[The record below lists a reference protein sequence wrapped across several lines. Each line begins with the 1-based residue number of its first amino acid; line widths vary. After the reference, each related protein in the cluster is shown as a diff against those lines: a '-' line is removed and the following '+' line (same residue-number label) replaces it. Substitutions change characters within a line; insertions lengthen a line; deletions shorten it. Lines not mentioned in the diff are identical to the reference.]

1 MRIVKVMVLIVAI
14 ALVPLSAG
22 LVMVKQQQ
30 NAKNNLDRSLSSQ
43 VSEQRYRFQGV
54 EAQAG
59 ATLKVLSQNSVL
71 ELPFID
77 PNLTAINPNL
87 GKGAS
92 AKANAERAKI
102 DNALIYLGNN
112 IYHNLISAA
121 GVLDN
126 TGRCQ
131 DSAGC
136 RYEVGRVAFSSQ
148 SGTGTGSKN
157 TAYGYGTEALS
168 SLRFLALNAAEKDW
182 ISSTKKL
189 NPGQV
194 YTSGVSISTDT
205 RRWIVNFSTLLPP
218 VAGKERGTLYFELDL
233 ENFRQAANATVKQAK
248 LHGLELVIVDK
259 TGHIILNSALRQKG
273 TSSTA
278 TRAGANDKRFLSF
291 SWTKRKATSGITT
304 IDTNDGPLR
313 VAWQRL
319 PVSKLNKNGWTV
331 ISAAP
336 APSGNI
342 ISSNPVPV
350 GLMVV
355 ALLAIAFVMGR
366 RWVRTS
372 NQALTDPLT
381 QLGNRRKL
389 VNDLQ
394 KALPDAGETTPLLL
408 GLFDLDGFKN
418 YNDSFGHPAGDA
430 LLTRLGHNLQTA
442 MQQHGGEAYRM
453 GGDEFCIIVT
463 IGTDGQ
469 GTIISDA
476 TAALSERGEG
486 FAIGSSYGS
495 VLLPQEANEVS
506 IALRLSDQRLYANK
520 NSGRRSAGRQS
531 ADVLLQALHE
541 RSPELGDHL
550 VDVARLAAE
559 VGRRLGMSGEELDQ
573 LAQSAQLHDVGKMA
587 IPDAILKKPGPLD
600 REEWEF
606 IRGHTVVGERIISAA
621 PSLSQVSRIVRS
633 SHERYNGSGYPDGL
647 KGDEIPL
654 PSRIIA
660 VCDAFDAMIGP
671 RPYRLGMNTDKAAS
685 ELRRCAG
692 AQFDPVVIEFFLSV
706 VDELAREAVAQAELS
721 ANPT

>member
-1 MRIVKVMVLIVAI
+1 MRIVKVMVLVVAI
-14 ALVPLSAG
+14 ALVPLSVG
-22 LVMVKQQQ
+22 LVMLKQQQ
-30 NAKNNLDRSLSSQ
+30 NTKNNLDRGLTSQ
-43 VSEQRYRFQGV
+43 VSEQRYRFQSV
-54 EAQAG
+54 EDQAA
-59 ATLKVLSQNSVL
+59 ATLKILSQNPVL
-71 ELPFID
+71 EDPF
-77 PNLTAINPNL
+77 T
-87 GKGAS
+87 KAS
-92 AKANAERAKI
+92 LLNKTERTANAKMIAQADAVRAQI
-102 DNALIYLGNN
+102 DKALSYLGQH
-112 IYHNLISAA
+112 IYFDLISAI
-121 GVLDN
+121 GIIDN

-131 DSAGC
+131 DTAGC
-136 RYEVGRVAFSSQ
+136 RYEVARVYFSGQ
-148 SGTGTGSKN
+148 N
-157 TAYGYGTEALS
+157 TAVSGGGTTARGYSADELGPLRLLQLNPTDKKWLS
-168 SLRFLALNAAEKDW
+168 A
-182 ISSTKKL
+182 TKKL
-189 NPGQV
+189 KPGQV
-194 YTSGVSISTDT
+194 YTSGVTSSGDT
-205 RRWIVNFSTLLPP
+205 QRWIVNFSTLLPP
-218 VAGKERGTLYFELDL
+218 VAGKQRGTLYFELDL
-233 ENFRQAANATVKQAK
+233 ENFRKAAEATVKQAK
-248 LHGLELVIVDK
+248 IGGLDLVMIEKSGRV
-259 TGHIILNSALRQKG
+259 ILNSAIIQRG
-273 TSSTA
+273 TA
-278 TRAGANDKRFLSF
+278 LVGANDKRFVSIA
-291 SWTKRKATSGITT
+291 KRKAPSGITT
-304 IDTNDGPLR
+304 IDTKKGALR
-313 VAWQRL
+313 VAWERMA
-319 PVSKLNKNGWTV
+319 PTKLNENGWTV
-331 ISAAP
+331 IAAAP
-336 APSGNI
+336 APSGNV
-342 ISSNPVPV
+342 ISSNPIPV
-350 GLMVV
+350 GLMGL

-394 KALPDAGETTPLLL
+394 KALPDAGESTPLLL

-430 LLTRLGHNLQTA
+430 LLTRLGRNLQTA

-495 VLLPQEANEVS
+495 VLLPQEANDVS

-573 LAQSAQLHDVGKMA
+573 LAQAAQLHDVGKMA

-633 SHERYNGSGYPDGL
+633 SHERFNGSGYPDSL

-671 RPYRLGMNTDKAAS
+671 RPYRLGMNTDNAAS

-706 VDELAREAVAQAELS
+706 VDELAKEALAHQEELS
-721 ANPT
+721 ANPTS

>member
-1 MRIVKVMVLIVAI
+1 MRIVKVMVLVVAI
-14 ALVPLSAG
+14 ALVPLSVG

-30 NAKNNLDRSLSSQ
+30 NAKSNLDRSLSSQ

-54 EAQAG
+54 EDQAG
-59 ATLKVLSQNSVL
+59 STLKVLSQNSVL

-87 GKGAS
+87 GKGPS
-92 AKANAERAKI
+92 AKTNAERAKV

-126 TGRCQ
+126 AGRCP
-131 DSAGC
+131 DSGGC
-136 RYEVGRVAFSSQ
+136 RYEDARVAFSSQ
-148 SGTGTGSKN
+148 SGASGGSKN
-157 TAYGYGTEALS
+157 TAYGYGPEALS
-168 SLRFLALNAAEKDW
+168 SLRLLALGATEKDW
-182 ISSTKKL
+182 IASTKKL
-189 NPGQV
+189 EPGQV

-218 VAGKERGTLYFELDL
+218 VAGKVRGTLYFELDL
-233 ENFRQAANATVKQAK
+233 ENFRRAAAATVRQAK
-248 LHGLELVIVDK
+248 LNGLEMVIVDK
-259 TGHIILNSALRQKG
+259 TGHVVLNSAVVQRG
-273 TSSTA
+273 ATSTA
-278 TRAGANDKRFLSF
+278 IRAGSNDKRFLS
-291 SWTKRKATSGITT
+291 WGKRKTVSGITT
-304 IDTNDGPLR
+304 IDTSNGPLR

-319 PVSKLNKNGWTV
+319 PISKLNKNGWTV

-350 GLMVV
+350 GLMVL

-381 QLGNRRKL
+381 GLGNRRKL

-394 KALPDAGETTPLLL
+394 KALPDAGESAPLLL
-408 GLFDLDGFKN
+408 GLYDLDGFKN

-430 LLTRLGHNLQTA
+430 LLTRLGRNLQTA
-442 MQQHGGEAYRM
+442 MQLHGGEAYRM

-469 GTIISDA
+469 GTIIADA
-476 TAALSERGEG
+476 SAALSERGEG

-573 LAQSAQLHDVGKMA
+573 LAQAAQLHDVGKMA

-633 SHERYNGSGYPDGL
+633 SHERYNGSGYPDSL

-671 RPYRLGMNTDKAAS
+671 RPYRLGMNTDNAAS

-721 ANPT
+721 ANPN

>member
-1 MRIVKVMVLIVAI
+1 MRIVKVMVLVVAI
-14 ALVPLSAG
+14 ALVPLSVG
-22 LVMVKQQQ
+22 LVMLKQQQ
-30 NAKNNLDRSLSSQ
+30 NTKDALNRALTSQ
-43 VSEQRYRFQGV
+43 VSEQSYRFRGV
-54 EAQAG
+54 EDQAG
-59 ATLKVLSQNSVL
+59 ATLKVLSQNPVL
-71 ELPFID
+71 EDPFTKANFISPK
-77 PNLTAINPNL
+77 PNL
-87 GKGAS
+87 S
-92 AKANAERAKI
+92 AAERATVEADRAKI
-102 DNALIYLGNN
+102 NNALLFLGRQ

-121 GVLDN
+121 GVIDN
-126 TGRCQ
+126 AGRCPNG
-131 DSAGC
+131 AC
-136 RYEVGRVAFSSQ
+136 RFEVARASFTLLA
-148 SGTGTGSKN
+148 GTGQGEISS
-157 TAYGYGTEALS
+157 GYNQNQLIG
-168 SLRFLALNAAEKDW
+168 LRQLALNNTDKAW
-182 ISSTKKL
+182 IDATKKL
-189 NPGQV
+189 KPGQV
-194 YTSGVSISTDT
+194 YTSGIAKSTDT
-205 RRWIVNFSTLLPP
+205 NRWTVTFSTLLPP
-218 VAGKERGTLYFELDL
+218 VNGKARGTLYFELDI
-233 ENFRQAANATVKQAK
+233 ENFRQAAADAVRQAH
-248 LHGLELVIVDK
+248 LNGLELVIIDK
-259 TGHIILNSALRQKG
+259 SGNVILNSARKQDANALV
-273 TSSTA
+273 
-278 TRAGANDKRFLSF
+278 GASDKRFVSI
-291 SWTKRKATSGITT
+291 SKKKASSDITT
-304 IDTNDGPLR
+304 INTKKGPFR

-319 PVSKLNKNGWTV
+319 PVTDLNKNGWTV

-342 ISSNPVPV
+342 ISSNPIPV
-350 GLMVV
+350 GLMGL

-381 QLGNRRKL
+381 GLGNRRKL
-389 VNDLQ
+389 VTDLQ
-394 KALPDAGETTPLLL
+394 KALPDAGETAPLLL

-430 LLTRLGHNLQTA
+430 LLTRLGRNLQTT

-453 GGDEFCIIVT
+453 GGDEFCIIAT

-469 GTIISDA
+469 GTIIADA

-495 VLLPQEANEVS
+495 VLLPQEAEDVS

-573 LAQSAQLHDVGKMA
+573 LAQAAQLHDVGKMA

-633 SHERYNGSGYPDGL
+633 SHERYNGSGYPDSL

-671 RPYRLGMNTDKAAS
+671 RPYRLGMNTDNAAS

-706 VDELAREAVAQAELS
+706 VDELAKEAAAQEELS
-721 ANPT
+721 ANPTS

>member
-1 MRIVKVMVLIVAI
+1 MRIVKVMVLVVAI
-14 ALVPLSAG
+14 ALVPLSVG
-22 LVMVKQQQ
+22 LVMLKQQQ
-30 NAKNNLDRSLSSQ
+30 NTKSNLDRALTSQ
-43 VSEQRYRFQGV
+43 VSEQSNRFQNV
-54 EAQAG
+54 EAQAA

-71 ELPFID
+71 ELPFTESA
-77 PNLTAINPNL
+77 LFKKTTGTAD
-87 GKGAS
+87 
-92 AKANAERAKI
+92 AKTLARADAERAKVDKALVYIGQRIYYKLLSAAGLI
-102 DNALIYLGNN
+102 DNAGHCSNN
-112 IYHNLISAA
+112 
-121 GVLDN
+121 
-126 TGRCQ
+126 
-131 DSAGC
+131 AGC
-136 RYEVGRVAFSSQ
+136 RYDVARVYFANQ
-148 SGTGTGSKN
+148 LGTRGGAV
-157 TAYGYGTEALS
+157 TARGYGAEELS
-168 SLRFLALNAAEKDW
+168 SLRIRIPSAADQKW
-182 ISSTKKL
+182 IRATRKL
-189 NPGQV
+189 KPGQV
-194 YTSGVSISTDT
+194 YTSGVTQSSDT
-205 RRWIVNFSTLLPP
+205 LRWIVNFSTLLPP
-218 VAGKERGTLYFELDL
+218 TAGKTRGTLYFELDL
-233 ENFRQAANATVKQAK
+233 ENFRKAAAATVRQAK
-248 LHGLELVIVDK
+248 LRGLDMLIIEKNGRVILDSAIKQNGNTLVGV
-259 TGHIILNSALRQKG
+259 
-273 TSSTA
+273 
-278 TRAGANDKRFLSF
+278 NDKRFVSIG
-291 SWTKRKATSGITT
+291 KMKAPSGITT
-304 IDTNDGPLR
+304 VDTKDGALR

-319 PVSKLNKNGWTV
+319 PVSKLNENGWTV

-342 ISSNPVPV
+342 LTSNPVPV
-350 GLMVV
+350 GLMVI

-394 KALPDAGETTPLLL
+394 KALPDADETAPLLL

-430 LLTRLGHNLQTA
+430 LLTRLGRNLQTA
-442 MQQHGGEAYRM
+442 MQLHGGEAYRM

-463 IGTDGQ
+463 IGADGQ
-469 GTIISDA
+469 GTIIADA
-476 TAALSERGEG
+476 SAALSERGEG

-573 LAQSAQLHDVGKMA
+573 LAQAAQLHDVGKMA

-671 RPYRLGMNTDKAAS
+671 RPYRLGMNTDNAAS

-706 VDELAREAVAQAELS
+706 VDELAREAAAQAELS
-721 ANPT
+721 ANPN

>member
-1 MRIVKVMVLIVAI
+1 MRIVKVMLLVVAI

-22 LVMVKQQQ
+22 LVMLKQQQ
-30 NAKNNLDRSLSSQ
+30 NTKDTLDRALNSQ
-43 VSEQRYRFQGV
+43 VSEQRYRFQSV
-54 EAQAG
+54 EDQAA
-59 ATLKVLSQNSVL
+59 ATLKILSQNPVL
-71 ELPFID
+71 ETPFTTKSK
-77 PNLTAINPNL
+77 LT
-87 GKGAS
+87 GAQRT
-92 AKANAERAKI
+92 EI
-102 DNALIYLGNN
+102 DNALIYLGKH
-112 IYHNLISAA
+112 IYNNLISAA
-121 GVLDN
+121 GVIDN
-126 TGRCQ
+126 TGHCN
-131 DSAGC
+131 DPAGC
-136 RYEVGRVAFSSQ
+136 RYEVARVYFSSQ
-148 SGTGTGSKN
+148 NATTGAKTA
-157 TAYGYGTEALS
+157 AYGYPLVQLDQ
-168 SLRFLALNAAEKDW
+168 LRFLQLRPTDKKW
-182 ISSTKKL
+182 IEATRKL
-189 NPGQV
+189 RPSQV
-194 YTSGVSISTDT
+194 YTSGVAASGDT
-205 RRWIVNFSTLLPP
+205 QRWIVNFSTLLPP
-218 VAGKERGTLYFELDL
+218 VAGKNHGTLYFELDL
-233 ENFRQAANATVKQAK
+233 ENFRQAAAVTVRQAK
-248 LHGLELVIVDK
+248 LKGLDLLIVEK
-259 TGHIILNSALRQKG
+259 NGRVILNSGIRQNGTALVD
-273 TSSTA
+273 
-278 TRAGANDKRFLSF
+278 ANDKRFASIN
-291 SWTKRKATSGITT
+291 KRKAASGITT
-304 IDTNDGPLR
+304 INAKGGALR

-319 PVSKLNKNGWTV
+319 PVTKLDGNGWTV
-331 ISAAP
+331 IAAAP
-336 APSGNI
+336 APSGNVL
-342 ISSNPVPV
+342 SNNPIPV
-350 GLMVV
+350 GLMGL

-372 NQALTDPLT
+372 NQAMTDALTG
-381 QLGNRRKL
+381 LGNRRKL
-389 VNDLQ
+389 VADLG
-394 KALPDAGETTPLLL
+394 KGLADAGETAPLLL

-430 LLTRLGHNLQTA
+430 LLTRLGRNVQTT
-442 MQQHGGEAYRM
+442 MQKHGGEAYRM
-453 GGDEFCIIVT
+453 GGDEFCIIAT
-463 IGTDGQ
+463 LGADGQ
-469 GTIISDA
+469 GTIITDA

-495 VLLPQEANEVS
+495 VLLPQEANDVS

-573 LAQSAQLHDVGKMA
+573 LAQAAQLHDVGKMA

-621 PSLSQVSRIVRS
+621 PSLSQVSRVVRS

-671 RPYRLGMNTDKAAS
+671 RPYRLGMNTGNAAS

-706 VDELAREAVAQAELS
+706 VDELAQEAAAQEAAAPEEFS
-721 ANPT
+721 PNPT

>member
-1 MRIVKVMVLIVAI
+1 MRIVKVMVLVVAI
-14 ALVPLSAG
+14 ALVPLSVG
-22 LVMVKQQQ
+22 LVMLKQQQ
-30 NAKNNLDRSLSSQ
+30 NTKDALDRALTSQ
-43 VSEQRYRFQGV
+43 ASEQSYRFRGV
-54 EAQAG
+54 EDQAA
-59 ATLKVLSQNSVL
+59 ATLKVLSQNPVL
-71 ELPFID
+71 ETPFNGSTD
-77 PNLTAINPNL
+77 HTKINSALLFL
-87 GKGAS
+87 GKQ
-92 AKANAERAKI
+92 
-102 DNALIYLGNN
+102 

-121 GVLDN
+121 GVIDN
-126 TGRCQ
+126 TGRCGN
-131 DSAGC
+131 DACRFEVARAAFFAAG
-136 RYEVGRVAFSSQ
+136 
-148 SGTGTGSKN
+148 SGAGAGS
-157 TAYGYGTEALS
+157 YGYSQDQLVALRQLTTS
-168 SLRFLALNAAEKDW
+168 PVDKTW
-182 ISSTKKL
+182 IDATKKL
-189 NPGQV
+189 KPGQV
-194 YTSGVSISTDT
+194 YTSGISRSNDT
-205 RRWIVNFSTLLPP
+205 SRWTVTFSTLLPP
-218 VAGKERGTLYFELDL
+218 VNGKNRGTLYFELDI
-233 ENFRQAANATVKQAK
+233 ENFRQAAASAVRQANLK
-248 LHGLELVIVDK
+248 GLELVIVDK
-259 TGHIILNSALRQKG
+259 RGRVVLNSALKQG
-273 TSSTA
+273 GA
-278 TRAGANDKRFLSF
+278 ALVGANDKRFVPIS
-291 SWTKRKATSGITT
+291 KKASASGIET
-304 IDTNDGPLR
+304 ISTKKGSLR

-319 PVSKLNKNGWTV
+319 GVTKLDKNGWTV

-336 APSGNI
+336 APSGNVI
-342 ISSNPVPV
+342 TSNPIPV
-350 GLMVV
+350 GLMGL

-381 QLGNRRKL
+381 GLGNRRKL

-394 KALPDAGETTPLLL
+394 KALPDANETAPLLL

-430 LLTRLGHNLQTA
+430 LLTRLGRNLQTA

-463 IGTDGQ
+463 MGADGQ
-469 GTIISDA
+469 GAIITDA
-476 TAALSERGEG
+476 SAALSERGEG

-573 LAQSAQLHDVGKMA
+573 LAQAAQLHDVGKMA

-671 RPYRLGMNTDKAAS
+671 RPYRLGMNTDNAAS

-706 VDELAREAVAQAELS
+706 VDELAREALAQEELS
-721 ANPT
+721 GNPAP

>member
-1 MRIVKVMVLIVAI
+1 MRIVKVMLLVVAI
-14 ALVPLSAG
+14 ALVPLSVG
-22 LVMVKQQQ
+22 LVMLKQQQ
-30 NAKNNLDRSLSSQ
+30 NTKDALDRALTSQ
-43 VSEQRYRFQGV
+43 ASEQSYRFRGV
-54 EAQAG
+54 EDQAS

-71 ELPFID
+71 ELPF
-77 PNLTAINPNL
+77 TKSKL
-87 GKGAS
+87 GDADRK
-92 AKANAERAKI
+92 KI
-102 DNALIYLGNN
+102 DDALLFLGTR
-112 IYHNLISAA
+112 IYHNLIAGA
-121 GVLDN
+121 GVIDN
-126 TGRCQ
+126 TGKCPTEACRFEVARAVFF
-131 DSAGC
+131 SKGSGAG
-136 RYEVGRVAFSSQ
+136 E
-148 SGTGTGSKN
+148 GS
-157 TAYGYGTEALS
+157 YGYPQEQ
-168 SLRFLALNAAEKDW
+168 LASIRLLTASAVEKAW
-182 ISSTKKL
+182 IDATKKL
-189 NPGQV
+189 DLGDV
-194 YTSGVSISTDT
+194 YTSGISKSNDT
-205 RRWIVNFSTLLPP
+205 NRWTVTFSTLLPP
-218 VAGKERGTLYFELDL
+218 VDGKTRGTLYFELDI
-233 ENFRQAANATVKQAK
+233 ENFRKAAASAVKDAK
-248 LHGLELVIVDK
+248 LDGLELVIVDNK
-259 TGHIILNSALRQKG
+259 GRVVLNSALKQD
-273 TSSTA
+273 TYEL
-278 TRAGANDKRFLSF
+278 AGADDKRFVSI
-291 SWTKRKATSGITT
+291 SKKSAPSGITT
-304 IDTNDGPLR
+304 IGSKKGPLR

-319 PVSKLNKNGWTV
+319 AVTKLNKNGWTV

-336 APSGNI
+336 APSGNVI
-342 ISSNPVPV
+342 ANNPVPV
-350 GLMVV
+350 ALMGL

-372 NQALTDPLT
+372 TQAMTDPLT
-381 QLGNRRKL
+381 GLHNRRKL
-389 VNDLQ
+389 VADLQ
-394 KALPDAGETTPLLL
+394 KALPDANDTSPLLL
-408 GLFDLDGFKN
+408 GIFDLDGFKN

-430 LLTRLGHNLQTA
+430 LLTRLGRNLQTTMA
-442 MQQHGGEAYRM
+442 NYGGEAYRM
-453 GGDEFCIIVT
+453 GGDEFCIIAT
-463 IGTDGQ
+463 LGPDGQ
-469 GTIISDA
+469 GQIITDA

-486 FAIGSSYGS
+486 FAIGSSYGT
-495 VLLPQEANEVS
+495 VLLPQEANDTS

-573 LAQSAQLHDVGKMA
+573 LAQAAQLHDVGKMA

-671 RPYRLGMNTDKAAS
+671 RPYRLGMNTDNAAS

-706 VDELAREAVAQAELS
+706 VDELARDAAAAEELS
-721 ANPT
+721 ANPSS

>member
-1 MRIVKVMVLIVAI
+1 MRIAKIMLLVVAI
-14 ALVPLSAG
+14 ALVPLSVG
-22 LVMVKQQQ
+22 LVMLKQQQ
-30 NAKNNLDRSLSSQ
+30 NTRDALNRALTSQ
-43 VSEQRYRFQGV
+43 VSEQSYRFRGV
-54 EAQAG
+54 EDQAG

-71 ELPFID
+71 ED
-77 PNLTAINPNL
+77 PLTKSSL
-87 GKGAS
+87 SKT
-92 AKANAERAKI
+92 ERAKI
-102 DNALIYLGNN
+102 NGSLLFLGKS
-112 IYHNLISAA
+112 IYHDLISAA
-121 GVLDN
+121 GVIDN
-126 TGRCQ
+126 
-131 DSAGC
+131 AGHCPSSGDC
-136 RYEVGRVAFSSQ
+136 RFEVARAAFFSKG
-148 SGTGTGSKN
+148 SGSVGAGSL
-157 TAYGYGTEALS
+157 GYSEDQ
-168 SLRFLALNAAEKDW
+168 LNALRLLTIAPADKIW
-182 ISSTKKL
+182 IDATKKL
-189 NPGQV
+189 KLGEV
-194 YTSGVSISTDT
+194 YTSGISKSADT
-205 RRWIVNFSTLLPP
+205 NRWTVTFATPLLTVN
-218 VAGKERGTLYFELDL
+218 GKQRGTLYFELDI
-233 ENFRQAANATVKQAK
+233 ENFRRAAASAVRQAN

-259 TGHIILNSALRQKG
+259 NGRVVLNSALRQN
-273 TSSTA
+273 A
-278 TRAGANDKRFLSF
+278 NQLVGANDKRFISI
-291 SWTKRKATSGITT
+291 SKKTAASGITT
-304 IDTNDGPLR
+304 ISTNKGPQR

-319 PVSKLNKNGWTV
+319 PVTKLNKNGWTV

-342 ISSNPVPV
+342 ISNNPIPV
-350 GLMVV
+350 ALMGL

-372 NQALTDPLT
+372 TQALTDPLT
-381 QLGNRRKL
+381 GLHNRRKL
-389 VNDLQ
+389 VADLQ
-394 KALPDAGETTPLLL
+394 KALPDAGESAPLLL
-408 GLFDLDGFKN
+408 GMFDLDGFKN

-442 MQQHGGEAYRM
+442 MRGHDGQAYRM
-453 GGDEFCIIVT
+453 GGDEFCIIAT
-463 IGTDGQ
+463 LGADGQ
-469 GTIISDA
+469 GQIIADA

-495 VLLPQEANEVS
+495 VLLPQEAS
-506 IALRLSDQRLYANK
+506 DAPIALRLTDQRLYANK

-550 VDVARLAAE
+550 VDVSRLAAE

-573 LAQSAQLHDVGKMA
+573 LAQAAQLHDVGKMA

-654 PSRIIA
+654 TSRIIA

-671 RPYRLGMNTDKAAS
+671 RPYRLGMNNDNAAS

-706 VDELAREAVAQAELS
+706 VGELAKEAATKEAAETEAAETEAAETEELS
-721 ANPT
+721 PNPTT

>member
-1 MRIVKVMVLIVAI
+1 MRLVKVMVLVVAI
-14 ALVPLSAG
+14 ALVPLSVG
-22 LVMVKQQQ
+22 LVMLKQQQ
-30 NAKNNLDRSLSSQ
+30 NSKDALNRALTSQ
-43 VSEQRYRFQGV
+43 ASEQSYRFRGV
-54 EAQAG
+54 EDQAG
-59 ATLKVLSQNSVL
+59 ATLKVLSQNSLL
-71 ELPFID
+71 EYPFTKSKVSEAD
-77 PNLTAINPNL
+77 RTKINNALLFL
-87 GKGAS
+87 GK
-92 AKANAERAKI
+92 R
-102 DNALIYLGNN
+102 

-121 GVLDN
+121 GVIDN
-126 TGRCQ
+126 GGHCAT
-131 DSAGC
+131 SEGC
-136 RYEVGRVAFSSQ
+136 RFEVARVAFFSAGTTSSTSTQ
-148 SGTGTGSKN
+148 VNS
-157 TAYGYGTEALS
+157 YGYSQDQLVALRYLTLDS
-168 SLRFLALNAAEKDW
+168 TDKAWINA
-182 ISSTKKL
+182 TKKL
-189 NPGQV
+189 KPGQV
-194 YTSGVSISTDT
+194 YTSGISKSTDT
-205 RRWIVNFSTLLPP
+205 NRWTVTFSTLLPP
-218 VAGKERGTLYFELDL
+218 VNGKTRGTLYFELDI
-233 ENFRQAANATVKQAK
+233 ENFRQAAAEAVSQAELK
-248 LHGLELVIVDK
+248 GLELVIIDK
-259 TGHIILNSALRQKG
+259 DGKVVLNSALKQG
-273 TSSTA
+273 TDMLV
-278 TRAGANDKRFLSF
+278 GANDKRFIPISKEKT
-291 SWTKRKATSGITT
+291 SSGITT
-304 IDTNDGPLR
+304 ISTKKGPLR
-313 VAWQRL
+313 VAWQQL
-319 PVSKLNKNGWTV
+319 PVTKLNKNGWTV

-350 GLMVV
+350 GLMGL

-381 QLGNRRKL
+381 GLGNRRKL

-394 KALPDAGETTPLLL
+394 KALPEAGEAAPLLL

-430 LLTRLGHNLQTA
+430 LLTRLGRNLQTA
-442 MQQHGGEAYRM
+442 MRQHGGEAYRM

-573 LAQSAQLHDVGKMA
+573 LAQAAQLHDVGKMA

-671 RPYRLGMNTDKAAS
+671 RPYRLGMNTDNAAS
-685 ELRRCAG
+685 ELRRCAS

-706 VDELAREAVAQAELS
+706 VDELAKEAAAQQELS
-721 ANPT
+721 KHPAR

>member
-1 MRIVKVMVLIVAI
+1 MRIVKVMLLVVAI
-14 ALVPLSAG
+14 ALVPLSVG
-22 LVMVKQQQ
+22 LVMLKQQQ
-30 NAKNNLDRSLSSQ
+30 NTKDALNRALTSQ
-43 VSEQRYRFQGV
+43 AAEQSYRFKGV
-54 EAQAG
+54 EDQAA
-59 ATLKVLSQNSVL
+59 ATLKVLSQNRVL
-71 ELPFID
+71 EDPFTMSKVSGAD
-77 PNLTAINPNL
+77 QKKINDALLFL
-87 GKGAS
+87 G
-92 AKANAERAKI
+92 R
-102 DNALIYLGNN
+102 N

-121 GVLDN
+121 GLIDN
-126 TGRCQ
+126 AGHCST
-131 DSAGC
+131 SEGC
-136 RYEVGRVAFSSQ
+136 RFEVARAAFFAKG
-148 SGTGTGSKN
+148 SGSGVGS
-157 TAYGYGTEALS
+157 YGY
-168 SLRFLALNAAEKDW
+168 SLDQLAPLRYLTASAVDKVWIDAA
-182 ISSTKKL
+182 KKL
-189 NPGQV
+189 KPGEV
-194 YTSGVSISTDT
+194 YASGISKSTDT
-205 RRWIVNFSTLLPP
+205 NRWTVTFATPLPQVN
-218 VAGKERGTLYFELDL
+218 GKTRGTLYFELDI
-233 ENFRQAANATVKQAK
+233 ENFRRAAASAVRQAK
-248 LHGLELVIVDK
+248 LHGLELLIIDK
-259 TGHIILNSALRQKG
+259 SGRVILNSALKQG
-273 TSSTA
+273 TA
-278 TRAGANDKRFLSF
+278 ALVGASDKRFVSI
-291 SWTKRKATSGITT
+291 SKRKSTSDVTT
-304 IDTNDGPLR
+304 INTKDGPLR

-342 ISSNPVPV
+342 LSNNPIPV
-350 GLMVV
+350 GLMGL

-381 QLGNRRKL
+381 GLGNRRKL

-394 KALPDAGETTPLLL
+394 KALPDADESAPLLL

-430 LLTRLGHNLQTA
+430 LLTRLGHNLQTT
-442 MQQHGGEAYRM
+442 MQQIGGEAYRM
-453 GGDEFCIIVT
+453 GGDEFCIIATLGV
-463 IGTDGQ
+463 DGQ
-469 GTIISDA
+469 GTIITDA

-495 VLLPQEANEVS
+495 VLLPQEANDVP

-573 LAQSAQLHDVGKMA
+573 LAQAAQLHDVGKMA

-621 PSLSQVSRIVRS
+621 PSLSQVSRIVRA

-671 RPYRLGMNTDKAAS
+671 RPYRLGMNNNNAAS

-706 VDELAREAVAQAELS
+706 VDELAKDAAKQQEELS
-721 ANPT
+721 ATPTS